1 LSYQESRKSDGGWKK
16 RGKTG
21 WVLARKAKELPLLA
35 LVPLASTGLP
45 PIKVVGI
52 GEGAVA
58 VADLIAQR
66 ARDGGEELQPRRRSI
81 QRERNGKLLK
91 GKRGGLSLPFSFFPF
106 HFLFSRMHV

>member
-21 WVLARKAKELPLLA
+21 WVLARKTKELPLLLSLLA

-45 PIKVVGI
+45 PIKLVGI

-58 VADLIAQR
+58 DLIA
-66 ARDGGEELQPRRRSI
+66 
-81 QRERNGKLLK
+81 
-91 GKRGGLSLPFSFFPF
+91 
-106 HFLFSRMHV
+106 